1 MVFFL
6 IFSLLRQIRVS
17 LSGKSG
23 SCYRTFSPP
32 LQPSSVSSISLT
44 YAINHKDKDA
54 LLFYLPASK
63 KAGNDPEMDFLA
75 LEMVGR
81 QVRFLWNVGGGT
93 TVLTHPL
100 KLLPSPDDLSD
111 DSRWYKIEAERTGNV
126 GSLRIRPVKTE
137 DAGTSDQEGMVVT
150 GAGPAKFTK
159 LDLTTG
165 DKLYIGRLP
174 ENPSSDLKVSL
185 SHMMPIVP

>member
-1 MVFFL
+1 MF
-6 IFSLLRQIRVS
+6 QIKVS
-17 LSGKSG
+17 MSGKSG
-23 SCYRTFSPP
+23 NCYRTYSPP
-32 LQPSSVSSISLT
+32 LQPSSVSSIVMT
-44 YAINHKDKDA
+44 YAINHKDKDS

-63 KAGNDPEMDFLA
+63 KAGNDPEVDFLA

-100 KLLPSPDDLSD
+100 KLLPSPDDLTD

-126 GSLRIRPVKTE
+126 GSLRVRPVKAE
-137 DAGTSDQEGMVVT
+137 DFGDQEGTTVT
-150 GAGPAKFTK
+150 GAGPPKFTK
-159 LDLTTG
+159 MDLTSG

-174 ENPSSDLKVSL
+174 ENPSSDRKVK
-185 SHMMPIVP
+185 